1 MRIRRKS
8 NTARGFHFRMH
19 ELACAILGNNLHRP
33 FYARLVS
40 SFALSTSRCKA
51 TLCLFF
57 NPLFFSVFGDRCF
70 ASFSPLRFFVF
81 FSSASLQ
88 CLPFSRSF
96 PPFLA
101 VALCFTR
108 KSAYSAVVDNAQ
120 NAGSR
125 MAKAWNNRDHGDSDF
140 SRGTKTS
147 PE

>member
-1 MRIRRKS
+1 MHEVPTTRRKERKTVWVEQRDIEKESMDSAGKRERQKKRERFRLRIRRKS

-70 ASFSPLRFFVF
+70 ASSSPLRFFVS

-96 PPFLA
+96 PL
-101 VALCFTR
+101 
-108 KSAYSAVVDNAQ
+108 
-120 NAGSR
+120 
-125 MAKAWNNRDHGDSDF
+125 F
-140 SRGTKTS
+140 S
-147 PE
+147 P

>member
-81 FSSASLQ
+81 FSSASLSSVSSFQ
-88 CLPFSRSF
+88 PVLSPFSHRSSLF
-96 PPFLA
+96 HVEISILDGGGQRA
-101 VALCFTR
+101 KRR
-108 KSAYSAVVDNAQ
+108 KPDGKSV
-120 NAGSR
+120 
-125 MAKAWNNRDHGDSDF
+125 
-140 SRGTKTS
+140 
-147 PE
+147 E

>member
-1 MRIRRKS
+1 MCTRYQRHEGRKGKPCGWNKETQRKRVWIAQGKEKGRRGERFRLRIRRKS

-40 SFALSTSRCKA
+40 SFALSTSRCIA

-70 ASFSPLRFFVF
+70 ASFSPLRFFVS

-96 PPFLA
+96 PL
-101 VALCFTR
+101 
-108 KSAYSAVVDNAQ
+108 S
-120 NAGSR
+120 
-125 MAKAWNNRDHGDSDF
+125 
-140 SRGTKTS
+140 S
-147 PE
+147 P